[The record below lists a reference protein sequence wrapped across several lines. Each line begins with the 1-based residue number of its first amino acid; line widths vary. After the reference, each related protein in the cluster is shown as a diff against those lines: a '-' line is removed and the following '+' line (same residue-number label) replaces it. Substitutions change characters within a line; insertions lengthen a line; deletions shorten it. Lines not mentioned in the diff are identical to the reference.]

1 MAHFYRI
8 MDTRRM
14 KFPVTPMASRRTTP
28 ASTPASTRTTSPTPS
43 DHDHDDHRSH
53 SRVSFDQGSH
63 HHQTHSGLLS
73 FSNSA
78 ISLQRKLHPRQRH
91 TLFRTHLL
99 KDALSQSG
107 DQSPVGVFESQYYM
121 NIEKRLHHPREEE
134 FEARSVELLAESC
147 EDLLEALG
155 DAMEHVVVWLD
166 QMNTDRFRWPRLP
179 KEGNEALLEKH
190 HQFLEI
196 LKTEMDLFINEK
208 RSESSIL
215 SDINIFTGYQQT

>member
-1 MAHFYRI
+1 
-8 MDTRRM
+8 
-14 KFPVTPMASRRTTP
+14 
-28 ASTPASTRTTSPTPS
+28 
-43 DHDHDDHRSH
+43 
-53 SRVSFDQGSH
+53 
-63 HHQTHSGLLS
+63 
-73 FSNSA
+73 
-78 ISLQRKLHPRQRH
+78 
-91 TLFRTHLL
+91 
-99 KDALSQSG
+99 
-107 DQSPVGVFESQYYM
+107 M